1 MTVLLRR
8 NPASNAADVAFLR
21 DRCSDLQRALSDNA
35 AGRVI
40 TLEETEGEVLTRWTA
55 LLVPDEP
62 WSPDVQSTLEDLY
75 VLQARVLE
83 RMARGGVGDI
93 SPDALDQRSVRLI
106 EGTHVTR
113 TRRAERRSV
122 RACCRARGR
131 TPIPRA

>member
-93 SPDALDQRSVRLI
+93 SPDVEHL
-106 EGTHVTR
+106 
-113 TRRAERRSV
+113 V
-122 RACCRARGR
+122 RALLTDRLQELTDAAVHA
-131 TPIPRA
+131 IQ